1 MPVRRSG
8 RTAKPSQRALL
19 AQEAIS
25 LKPLPKEKTKNFTL
39 NKKKALEKKLKLCH
53 TDTKISCEAKGGN
66 IIYKFS
72 TGLFELYK
80 AAAIHYFTSKAKDHN
95 YPHAIQI
102 ETPKDQLGSILE
114 TIIWAKTKRSK
125 GGGTTRFTLTL
136 YNTTCKALLNGKTSE
151 LYFADH
157 HNIIDLVLQTPA
169 ATSIDAV
176 LHEAISTQLAMM
188 DPATQQPSLNSL
200 PLEAPSMGT
209 PRITHPV
216 ATPMDRQPAITGPA
230 PHCASQESQHIMTH
244 VSTPGTARTSPHRDT
259 ITTPTADH
267 RETLHLEANYREA
280 ADSDAS
286 MLLSPVFQ
294 DPEDQTPPL
303 GVTNLDPP
311 APMSQEP
318 DAEQIPTR
326 QTQLALCLQPTSPQ
340 RHHTRSPPEEL
351 PISIPPHTSTQQ
363 GFTHGTDNPLPKTVR
378 NKTQTAQKKKTAAG
392 KKDFQ
397 LTDQEK
403 QLAACRTMVTQL
415 EDKNRELERT
425 VRTLQIQL
433 ANNSATPMEQGQQTH
448 PIHPHCRC
456 RDSSHNPEIE
466 NLKLRMEMMELRW
479 EQKLMRFEL
488 GLHDG
493 PRTTAAGPTPLQR
506 QNSPPEEPPQP
517 NPVGTHGPAQDD
529 PNSRHR
535 QSSKSH
541 FLTHGRKG
549 NGKRHLQDQQNG
561 NPSQPKKKKNH
572 PHQAPPYGP
581 QPAHQPPLGQHP
593 LLFQAP
599 HMMWPPAI
607 LHQPPHVFQKPS
619 WTHLHQPPRQSSHA
633 ARMKTHLPPTPGE
646 TTHQEPHTLRR
657 TASPSRLAH

>member
-1 MPVRRSG
+1 MDLVPQNNMPVRRSG

-294 DPEDQTPPL
+294 DPEDQTPP
-303 GVTNLDPP
+303 
-311 APMSQEP
+311 SES
-318 DAEQIPTR
+318 PTW
-326 QTQLALCLQPTSPQ
+326 T
-340 RHHTRSPPEEL
+340 
-351 PISIPPHTSTQQ
+351 PPHQCLRNQMLNRSQHGRLNWHSASNQPHHNATTQDRLQ
-363 GFTHGTDNPLPKTVR
+363 KNFPSQYRLIRQPSRASHTVQTTHCPRQYGTRPKLPR
-378 NKTQTAQKKKTAAG
+378 RR
-392 KKDFQ
+392 
-397 LTDQEK
+397 K
-403 QLAACRTMVTQL
+403 QLQGRRISNSPT
-415 EDKNRELERT
+415 KKSNWR
-425 VRTLQIQL
+425 L
-433 ANNSATPMEQGQQTH
+433 AEPW
-448 PIHPHCRC
+448 
-456 RDSSHNPEIE
+456 SHN
-466 NLKLRMEMMELRW
+466 LKT
-479 EQKLMRFEL
+479 
-488 GLHDG
+488 
-493 PRTTAAGPTPLQR
+493 RTG
-506 QNSPPEEPPQP
+506 S
-517 NPVGTHGPAQDD
+517 
-529 PNSRHR
+529 
-535 QSSKSH
+535 
-541 FLTHGRKG
+541 
-549 NGKRHLQDQQNG
+549 
-561 NPSQPKKKKNH
+561 
-572 PHQAPPYGP
+572 
-581 QPAHQPPLGQHP
+581 
-593 LLFQAP
+593 
-599 HMMWPPAI
+599 
-607 LHQPPHVFQKPS
+607 
-619 WTHLHQPPRQSSHA
+619 
-633 ARMKTHLPPTPGE
+633 
-646 TTHQEPHTLRR
+646 
-657 TASPSRLAH
+657 